1 MKRTE
6 NRPREIRPARLA
18 LCDRCRARM
27 RDTYGDRLIDLE
39 NRRVDTCSFCVN
51 RYAVQSCELWPPV
64 RYRRQSGGGERQRA
78 GR

>member
-1 MKRTE
+1 MKRKE
-6 NRPREIRPARLA
+6 NRPMEIQPARLA

-27 RDTYGDRLIDLE
+27 RHTYGDRLIDLE

-51 RYAVQSCELWPPV
+51 RYAVQSSELWPPA
-64 RYRRQSGGGERQRA
+64 RYCRQSGGGERQRA